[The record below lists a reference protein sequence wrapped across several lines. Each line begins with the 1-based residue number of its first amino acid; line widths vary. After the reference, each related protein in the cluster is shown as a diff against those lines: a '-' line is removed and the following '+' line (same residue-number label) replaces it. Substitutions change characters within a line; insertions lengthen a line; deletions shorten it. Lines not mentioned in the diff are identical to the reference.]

1 MSDETAWLI
10 MAFLVAG
17 ALVLGF
23 GEAHAGALV
32 LGVKNK
38 LLLFPVGER

>member
-17 ALVLGF
+17 ALVLG
-23 GEAHAGALV
+23 
-32 LGVKNK
+32 VKNK

>member
-17 ALVLGF
+17 GRSSSAS
-23 GEAHAGALV
+23 
-32 LGVKNK
+32 NT
-38 LLLFPVGER
+38 LLLFPSGER